1 MNEDETKDEKENE
14 NESENVN
21 QQEGEVEKETQK
33 ENENDSQN
41 VNEKEDDDIKIEE
54 IKSNY
59 EKEYYKLKL
68 IVLGDSG
75 VGKTNIIQRYVS
87 DQFSSETKATVGV
100 EFFTKTFKVN
110 DDILKL
116 EIWDT
121 AGQERYKAIT
131 SAYYRGSRGA
141 LLVYDITRNET
152 FNNIE
157 KWMNDVK
164 EKVEGSLKLLIIG
177 NKSDLNEERK
187 MSIEAALNKAR
198 QFNVPLMETSA
209 LNSNNIKRAFETLL
223 KEMYKE
229 FKKEKEILKKENKNK
244 TEGLNLDVE
253 TPKEKGCC

>member
-14 NESENVN
+14 SENVN
-21 QQEGEVEKETQK
+21 QQEGEHENEAQK
-33 ENENDSQN
+33 KNENDSQN
-41 VNEKEDDDIKIEE
+41 VIENEDDGIKIEE
-54 IKSNY
+54 IQSNY

-87 DQFSSETKATVGV
+87 DQFSSDTKATVGV

-141 LLVYDITRNET
+141 LLVYDITRIET

-157 KWMNDVK
+157 RWMNDVK
-164 EKVEGSLKLLIIG
+164 EKVEGTLKLLIIG
-177 NKSDLNEERK
+177 NKSDLNDERK
-187 MSIEAALNKAR
+187 MSIETALHKAR
-198 QFNVPLMETSA
+198 QLNVPLMETSA
-209 LNSNNIKRAFETLL
+209 LNANNIKRAFETLL

-229 FKKEKEILKKENKNK
+229 FKKEKETFKKENKNK
-244 TEGLNLDVE
+244 TEGVNLE
-253 TPKEKGCC
+253 TEVPKQKGCC

>member
-1 MNEDETKDEKENE
+1 MNEDETKDE

-21 QQEGEVEKETQK
+21 QQEGELENGTQK

-41 VNEKEDDDIKIEE
+41 AIEKEDDGITIEE

-141 LLVYDITRNET
+141 LLVYDITRIET
-152 FNNIE
+152 FNNVE

-164 EKVEGSLKLLIIG
+164 EKVEGTLKLLIIG

-187 MSIEAALNKAR
+187 MSIETALNKAR

-229 FKKEKEILKKENKNK
+229 FKKEKETFKKENKNK
-244 TEGLNLDVE
+244 TEGVSLEVE
-253 TPKEKGCC
+253 VKKEKGCC

>member
-14 NESENVN
+14 SENVN
-21 QQEGEVEKETQK
+21 QQENDLKNETQK
-33 ENENDSQN
+33 ENEDDSQN
-41 VNEKEDDDIKIEE
+41 VTEKEDDGITIEE
-54 IKSNY
+54 IQSNF

-100 EFFTKTFKVN
+100 EFFTKTFRVN

-141 LLVYDITRNET
+141 LLVYDITRIET

-157 KWMNDVK
+157 RWMNDVK
-164 EKVEGSLKLLIIG
+164 EKVEGTLKLLIIG

-253 TPKEKGCC
+253 TPQKKGCC